1 MPAVITKWTARRRAT
16 LQRLLDQGLSYR
28 EIGRRMHETPT
39 AVRGAAQRYGM
50 MRPERLVR
58 GQSWDRADFDRLQD
72 LLAEGHSFEEI
83 ARRMG
88 RTYNGIRCAV
98 DRLGLTDRE
107 RWRHRLRDDW
117 DEIERIAEACIEVE
131 QMCIAQVAQRLAALG
146 HAVTPQALHSR
157 LRRRHPELHRQAVRF
172 AEHRRQQW
180 RHIHGK
186 RRARRAHR
194 ARQQQQEAS

>member
-1 MPAVITKWTARRRAT
+1 MPAVISKWTARRRAT
-16 LQRLLDQGLSYR
+16 LQRLLEQGLSYR
-28 EIGRRMHETPT
+28 EVARRMHETPT

-58 GQSWDRADFDRLQD
+58 GQPWAREDFDRLEG
-72 LLAEGHSFEEI
+72 LLAEGLGFEEI

-117 DEIERIAEACIEVE
+117 PEIERIAEACIEVE
-131 QMCIAQVAQRLAALG
+131 RMCIAQVAQRLAALG
-146 HAVTPQALHSR
+146 YIVTPQALHAR
-157 LRRRHPELHRQAVRF
+157 MREHHPELHRQAVQF

-186 RRARRAHR
+186 RRARRAR
-194 ARQQQQEAS
+194 QQEAS